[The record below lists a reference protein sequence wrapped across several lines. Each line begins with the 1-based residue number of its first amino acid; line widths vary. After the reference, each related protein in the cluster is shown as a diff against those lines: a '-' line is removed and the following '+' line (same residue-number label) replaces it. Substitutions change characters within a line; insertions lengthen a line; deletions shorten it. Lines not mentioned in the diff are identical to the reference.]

1 MYLTAEEEKILSG
14 ECGIAQ
20 QEALNFLIKYGD
32 ALGAD
37 RLIDVQSVHTAM
49 AVPEQFVK
57 LLRGNYAGLNQI
69 LLCSKTRIEL
79 QKMKVFATTHV
90 CTVEPEHYKE
100 LGVSEELMQANR
112 DIRDYFARKGIIF
125 TSTCTPYLV
134 GNVPIRGNH
143 IAWMESSAVVYANS
157 VIGALGN
164 IEGIESTFAAA
175 ITGKI
180 PYAGFHILENRRAKV
195 VFQIDA
201 TLKNQADFD
210 ALGYFIGE
218 ELENMGLSLDVP
230 LLTGL
235 NPIQATQDNLKG
247 MGAAMATSGAVQ
259 LYHIEGITPE
269 ASAGRDS
276 ILEDPIRTEEVKVL
290 DEHIKQTYE
299 KLSTS
304 TESKV
309 DLVVLGCPHFSL
321 NQIKDTA
328 LLLEGNH
335 VHNDVIL
342 WVFMP
347 AGLKDLAMAQQFGK
361 IIEAAGGTLMV
372 DTCPAVMQ
380 IKPEHVKVV
389 ASNSAKQ
396 IHYYSETTP
405 GIITWFGSLE
415 DCINAAISGR
425 WAA

>member
-1 MYLTAEEEKILSG
+1 MQLTVEEEKMLAG
-14 ECGIAQ
+14 EYGVAQ
-20 QEALNFLIKYGD
+20 QEALNFLIKYGV

-37 RLIDVQSVHTAM
+37 RLVDVQSVHTAM
-49 AVPEQFVK
+49 AVPEQFSK
-57 LLRGNYAGLNQI
+57 ILKGNYAWLNQI
-69 LLCSKTRIEL
+69 LLCSKKRIEL
-79 QKMKVFATTHV
+79 EKMKVFPTTHV
-90 CTVEPEHYKE
+90 CTVEPEQYQR
-100 LGVSEELMQANR
+100 LGIAEEVMQANR
-112 DIRDYFARKGIIF
+112 DIQDYFAKSGLIF

-157 VIGALGN
+157 VMGALGN
-164 IEGIESTFAAA
+164 IEGIESSFAAA

-195 VFQIDA
+195 IFQIDA

-218 ELENMGLSLDVP
+218 ALENLGLSLDVP

-235 NPIQATQDNLKG
+235 NPAQATQDNLKG

-269 ASAGRDS
+269 ACVQRDS
-276 ILEDPIRTEEVKVL
+276 ILEDPIKTEEIWVL
-290 DEHIKQTYE
+290 DENIKQVYE

-309 DLVVLGCPHFSL
+309 DLVILGCPHFSL
-321 NQIKDTA
+321 NQIKDVA
-328 LLLEGNH
+328 LLLDGKR
-335 VHNDVIL
+335 VHEDVLL

-347 AGLKDLAMAQQFGK
+347 AGLKDLAKGQYFGR
-361 IIEAAGGTLMV
+361 IIEMAGGTIMI

-380 IKPEHVKVV
+380 IKPEQVNVV

-396 IHYYSETTP
+396 IHYYSETIP
-405 GIITWFGSLE
+405 GVTTWFGTLE
-415 DCINAAISGR
+415 DCISAAISGK
-425 WAA
+425 WGT